1 MLHLLALGLS
11 LASSLP
17 SPWLSAL
24 LGRDQRALLLSGGLQ
39 LLWYSRAALALG
51 ALVCCTPP
59 RNSNPPTIIARACL
73 GGSEGGAPFP
83 RGAGTRLFAM
93 LLLNPRLGV
102 LILSC
107 ARMYQDVRRRMRMR
121 TRAPTPT
128 LAPKPPQIPIAT
140 PNPTT
145 DANPYPKPNPTT

>member
-1 MLHLLALGLS
+1 MLHLLALALS

-51 ALVCCTPP
+51 ALVCCT
-59 RNSNPPTIIARACL
+59 
-73 GGSEGGAPFP
+73 
-83 RGAGTRLFAM
+83 RLFDM

-107 ARMYQDVRRRMRMR
+107 ARMYQDVRRPMSMR

-128 LAPKPPQIPIAT
+128 LAPTPPQIPI
-140 PNPTT
+140 TT
-145 DANPYPKPNPTT
+145 PKPYDGRKPLP

>member
-51 ALVCCTPP
+51 ALVCCT
-59 RNSNPPTIIARACL
+59 
-73 GGSEGGAPFP
+73 
-83 RGAGTRLFAM
+83 RLFDM

-128 LAPKPPQIPIAT
+128 LAPTPPQIPIAT
-140 PNPTT
+140 PEPY
-145 DANPYPKPNPTT
+145 DGRDPYPKPNPTT

>member
-51 ALVCCTPP
+51 ALVCCT
-59 RNSNPPTIIARACL
+59 
-73 GGSEGGAPFP
+73 
-83 RGAGTRLFAM
+83 RLFDM

-107 ARMYQDVRRRMRMR
+107 ARMYQDVRRRMRVR
-121 TRAPTPT
+121 TRAPH
-128 LAPKPPQIPIAT
+128 
-140 PNPTT
+140 
-145 DANPYPKPNPTT
+145 PYPSPDPTSNPNRDP